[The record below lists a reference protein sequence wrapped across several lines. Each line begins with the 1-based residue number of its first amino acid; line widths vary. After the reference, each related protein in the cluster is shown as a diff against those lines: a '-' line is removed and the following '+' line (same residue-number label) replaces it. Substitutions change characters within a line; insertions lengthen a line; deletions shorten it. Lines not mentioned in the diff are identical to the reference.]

1 MIYPIVLSGPQE
13 PGGCGAAESLPAHFY
28 GEEMVESR
36 FQSLLRGLMHPMF
49 AAPTIVAC
57 EAHRFL
63 AVQQMQAVG
72 TSGELLIEPG
82 LSNSA
87 AALAAVA
94 LRFRHDPEATL
105 LVLPADYSGADGAP
119 FHHILEAALPEVF
132 VGSLVLLTQEGRGTS
147 RYGHAQPLCRARLGE
162 PVQALFKDATSGASA
177 SAALTNAGVY
187 MVRAGSLLAAFKRYA
202 PRLLQSTK
210 RAVEEIDARDGFL
223 RLAPQ
228 AYDRVR
234 REDFETAILARM
246 ETVVALPCEDPQ
258 QDPFADWYSYA
269 QADRAAATRAAGQK
283 PATGRAIAA

>member
-13 PGGCGAAESLPAHFY
+13 RGGCGAAESLPAHFY

-105 LVLPADYSGADGAP
+105 LVLPAD
-119 FHHILEAALPEVF
+119 
-132 VGSLVLLTQEGRGTS
+132 
-147 RYGHAQPLCRARLGE
+147 
-162 PVQALFKDATSGASA
+162 
-177 SAALTNAGVY
+177 
-187 MVRAGSLLAAFKRYA
+187 
-202 PRLLQSTK
+202 
-210 RAVEEIDARDGFL
+210 
-223 RLAPQ
+223 
-228 AYDRVR
+228 
-234 REDFETAILARM
+234 
-246 ETVVALPCEDPQ
+246 
-258 QDPFADWYSYA
+258 
-269 QADRAAATRAAGQK
+269 
-283 PATGRAIAA
+283 